1 MLQVQDKLVRCVM
14 SGALATY
21 DVLLPTLS
29 IKTVA
34 QMANL
39 SIDTI
44 RAWEK
49 RYRAVVPLRAQG
61 GRRQFSRNDVE
72 RLVLLREIV
81 AAGTAISR
89 VAHCSTVELRG
100 MVRMAVDRGESDDA
114 DVVRLLRVIRAH
126 DVSQLCD
133 ELLKVAMVR
142 SAAEFGDDILA
153 AVLAELERN
162 AEARHTGELLL
173 ASALVSISSRLFDR
187 CPGARGP
194 NVISLTFPG
203 ESHAIPAL
211 LAALVASENGFC
223 GMYAGT
229 QIEPADVETL
239 SADLEAVGI
248 VIYSAVESFEH
259 TQAALRIAEKLPR
272 TRVVMTGRGSLLA
285 PPGLGAANS
294 LRVLAQEFKSEY

>member
-1 MLQVQDKLVRCVM
+1 M

-21 DVLLPTLS
+21 DGLLPTLS

-49 RYRAVVPLRAQG
+49 RYRAVVPQRAQG
-61 GRRQFSRNDVE
+61 GRRQFSSGDVE

-81 AAGTAISR
+81 ASGTAISR
-89 VAHCSTVELRG
+89 VAHCSTTELRG
-100 MVRMAVDRGESDDA
+100 MARVAVDRGESDDA
-114 DVVRLLRVIRAH
+114 DVVRLLKVIRAH
-126 DVSQLCD
+126 DLSQLCE
-133 ELLKVAMVR
+133 ELLMVAMVR
-142 SAAEFGDDILA
+142 SAAEFGDDIIA

-162 AEARHTGELLL
+162 GEARHTGELLL
-173 ASALVSISSRLFDR
+173 SCALVSISSKLFEKYR
-187 CPGARGP
+187 NQRGP
-194 NVISLTFPG
+194 IVISLTLPG
-203 ESHAIPAL
+203 EPHAIPPL

-229 QIEPADVETL
+229 QIDLADVETL
-239 SADLEAVGI
+239 ALDLDAVGI
-248 VIYSAVESFEH
+248 VIHTGVESFEH
-259 TQAALRIAEKLPR
+259 MQAALRLVEKLPR
-272 TRVVMTGRGSLLA
+272 TRLMITGRGSILA

-294 LRVLAQEFKSEY
+294 LRALAEEFQSGY

>member
-1 MLQVQDKLVRCVM
+1 MLEVQDNLDRCLM
-14 SGALATY
+14 SGALAAY
-21 DVLLPTLS
+21 EGLLPTLS

-49 RYRAVVPLRAQG
+49 RYRAVVPQRAQG
-61 GRRQFSRNDVE
+61 GRRQFSSGDVE

-100 MVRMAVDRGESDDA
+100 MARVVVDRGESDDA
-114 DVVRLLRVIRAH
+114 DVVRLLKVIRAR
-126 DVSQLCD
+126 DVSRLCD
-133 ELLKVAMVR
+133 ELLKMALVR
-142 SAAEFGDDILA
+142 STAEFGDDIIA
-153 AVLAELERN
+153 AVLAELDRN

-173 ASALVSISSRLFDR
+173 SCALVSISSRLFDKH
-187 CPGARGP
+187 PGARGP
-194 NVISLTFPG
+194 NVISLTLPG
-203 ESHAIPAL
+203 EPHGIPPL

-239 SADLEAVGI
+239 AVDLDAVAI
-248 VIYSAVESFEH
+248 VIHTAVESFEH
-259 TQAALRIAEKLPR
+259 MQAALRLVEKLPR
-272 TRVVMTGRGSLLA
+272 TRLVITGRGSLLA
-285 PPGLGAANS
+285 PPGVGAANS
-294 LRVLAQEFKSEY
+294 LRDLAREFKSVY

>member
-1 MLQVQDKLVRCVM
+1 VTMN
-14 SGALATY
+14 GALATY
-21 DVLLPTLS
+21 DGLLPTLS

-49 RYRAVVPLRAQG
+49 RYRAVVPQRAQG
-61 GRRQFSRNDVE
+61 GRRQFSKSDVE

-126 DVSQLCD
+126 DISRLCD

-142 SAAEFGDDILA
+142 TSAEFGDDIIA

-162 AEARHTGELLL
+162 GEARHTGELLL
-173 ASALVSISSRLFDR
+173 SCALVSISSKLFDK

-194 NVISLTFPG
+194 NVISLTLPG
-203 ESHAIPAL
+203 EPHGIPAL

-229 QIEPADVETL
+229 QIEPGDVETL
-239 SADLEAVGI
+239 AIDLNAAGI
-248 VIYSAVESFEH
+248 VIYTAVESFEH
-259 TQAALRIAEKLPR
+259 MQAALRLAEKLPR
-272 TRVVMTGRGSLLA
+272 MRVVITGRGSLLA
-285 PPGLGAANS
+285 PSGLGAANS
-294 LRVLAQEFKSEY
+294 LRSLAQEFKRE